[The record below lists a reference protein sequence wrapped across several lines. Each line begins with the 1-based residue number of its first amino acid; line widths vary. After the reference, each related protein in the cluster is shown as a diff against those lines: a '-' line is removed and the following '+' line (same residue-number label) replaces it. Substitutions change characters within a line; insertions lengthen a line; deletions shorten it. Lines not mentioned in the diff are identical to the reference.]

1 MSNPTTPR
9 IILDTDPG
17 IDDAI
22 AIITAA
28 RWSEIVGITTVA
40 GNVPVDHT
48 TVNALKISELIG
60 LDVPIHKGAN
70 EPLVSEPL
78 HARHVHG
85 TTGLGEVNLPEPKKG
100 PDSEDAV
107 SFLIETT
114 REEEGLHLVP
124 IGPLTNIALALDK
137 DPEIVNRV
145 ASITLMGGGVGIGNV
160 TAAAEFNIFVDP
172 HAADIVFRCG
182 RPITVMPLDT
192 THQVITNKK
201 ITEKIGKIGNRVG
214 EIVKSMLEFYNR
226 FDKKK
231 YGTDGGPLHDPCTIA
246 YLLEPKIFVGKK
258 VNLTVELQSKLTL
271 GSTSVDFWSVTDRP
285 KNVNWIY
292 EVNSDL
298 FFRLLIDKLSLL
310 P

>member
-160 TAAAEFNIFVDP
+160 TAAAEFNIFADVE
-172 HAADIVFRCG
+172 AADLVFRSG
-182 RPITVMPLDT
+182 APLSMVGLNL
-192 THQVITNKK
+192 THQVRMNSEHVAACRKLETNAGNV
-201 ITEKIGKIGNRVG
+201 IGDLLDFNIQLHQNSSRPISGA
-214 EIVKSMLEFYNR
+214 M
-226 FDKKK
+226 
-231 YGTDGGPLHDPCTIA
+231 HDPCA
-246 YLLEPKIFVGKK
+246 VL
-258 VNLTVELQSKLTL
+258 
-271 GSTSVDFWSVTDRP
+271 SVTHPQLFHFEPRP
-285 KNVNWIY
+285 VNIELCGTHTRGQTLVDERHLPESKSNCQVGY
-292 EVNSDL
+292 QVSTNKVLE
-298 FFRLLIDKLSLL
+298 LIIEAIAIA
-310 P
+310 